1 MFLGPGWSLSRSLE
15 CSLIAGDFMEG
26 GDSAQAVCVSTRL
39 VVPVTVLQQRIQF
52 RSVNEK
58 VRNTVIRHYLTGNR
72 RKLVTVTPTGG
83 FVLRWPP
90 SHREA
95 RTVAIILWFYCS
107 FPKRLLPHRFCIHY
121 CRLRGKSQQ
130 RKRASRVPLESRNC
144 RLHDKSSF
152 HRIIVVQARMQ

>member
-107 FPKRLLPHRFCIHY
+107 FPGSSLTDSVSTTVGCEGKANNESGQVAYLSNPGTAAYMTSRRFI
-121 CRLRGKSQQ
+121 
-130 RKRASRVPLESRNC
+130 ES
-144 RLHDKSSF
+144 
-152 HRIIVVQARMQ
+152 